1 MATGDNGSG
10 AVILVVEDE
19 ELARLIIA
27 DYLKDAGFTVLES
40 SNAEDA
46 LALLEGRS
54 DVRAVVLDVVMP
66 GTMDGIALAHR
77 IYQRWPRIGLLVVS
91 GREPPRRRSCR
102 PARVSFPSRILVLP
116 SSGAYARSSI
126 PNPTETKGSRSAG
139 IPG

>member
-27 DYLKDAGFTVLES
+27 DYLKEAGFTVLES

-46 LALLEGRS
+46 LALLEARG
-54 DVRAVVLDVVMP
+54 DVPAVVLDVVMP

-91 GREPPRRRSCR
+91 GREPPKAAQL
-102 PARVSFPSRILVLP
+102 PPGTGSFRSRILDLP
-116 SSGAYARSSI
+116 SSGAYAQSSI
-126 PNPTETKGSRSAG
+126 PNPMETKGSRAAG
-139 IPG
+139 ISA

>member
-46 LALLEGRS
+46 LALLEARS

-91 GREPPRRRSCR
+91 GREPPKVAQLPPGTGFLPKPYFGPSIVG
-102 PARVSFPSRILVLP
+102 RVRAI
-116 SSGAYARSSI
+116 I
-126 PNPTETKGSRSAG
+126 DTESDRD
-139 IPG
+139 

>member
-1 MATGDNGSG
+1 MATGENGSG
-10 AVILVVEDE
+10 VVILVVEDE

-27 DYLKDAGFTVLES
+27 DYLKEAGFTVLES

-46 LALLEGRS
+46 LALLDARS

-91 GREPPRRRSCR
+91 GREPP
-102 PARVSFPSRILVLP
+102 
-116 SSGAYARSSI
+116 SSDAYARSSI
-126 PNPTETKGSRSAG
+126 PNPRKTKGSRSAG
-139 IPG
+139 IPR